1 MNITRSSRV
10 WLRVK
15 RRGIST
21 TREIADEMR
30 IPHAQCAYVMLAL
43 YRNGCLARTDTQPYF
58 YSTPGNVQVPGG
70 LRLEELTG
78 ATA

>member
-15 RRGIST
+15 RRGICT

-43 YRNGCLARTDTQPYF
+43 YRNSCLLRTRAQPYHYF
-58 YSTPGNVQVPGG
+58 VNNDCQVPGG
-70 LRLEELTG
+70 LRLGEVIG
-78 ATA
+78 S